1 MRHRQQGAPIFG
13 PYPSSMEQRIPSVG
27 AWLIGIL
34 CTCTAYAQD
43 LRINRVD
50 GGVELH
56 AIADIRSIT
65 FTGPTLNIHYLD
77 GATVAR
83 PFDEIR
89 SYVFTD
95 LNTGTGGVAAP
106 PALRLH
112 PNPTDGPVRVHV
124 PGAGAEAMGLEVVDG
139 RGRVVDRT
147 QRMTGPD
154 GCLTYDPRHLGTGLF
169 LLRVVRQ
176 DLVHTIRLQVR

>member
-1 MRHRQQGAPIFG
+1 
-13 PYPSSMEQRIPSVG
+13 MEQRIPSVG

-34 CTCTAYAQD
+34 CTCTAHAQD

-89 SYVFTD
+89 SYAFTD

-106 PALRLH
+106 PALQRPH
-112 PNPTDGPVRVHV
+112 
-124 PGAGAEAMGLEVVDG
+124 
-139 RGRVVDRT
+139 T
-147 QRMTGPD
+147 QRHAQTHHELAGPA
-154 GCLTYDPRHLGTGLF
+154 RF
-169 LLRVVRQ
+169 EA
-176 DLVHTIRLQVR
+176 LQQHREANYQ